1 VTLVHHDDARYAA
14 ALARVDACIADLEA
28 KCQRGRQLVAES
40 ELARCP
46 ECGERFRP
54 NVGQRFLCADPGCL
68 RARKTRL
75 QRLYR
80 ARERRRAP
88 VALTARRSCCPSPL
102 DAIGARCRC
111 GGDLEFVICMEGNT
125 LERCRSPGCREGGWK
140 LTSRRRA
147 A

>member
-1 VTLVHHDDARYAA
+1 MTLVHHDDARYAA

-54 NVGQRFLCADPGCL
+54 NVGQRFLCADPGC
-68 RARKTRL
+68 R
-75 QRLYR
+75 R
-80 ARERRRAP
+80 AREARLTRLRRARTKRRAP
-88 VALTARRSCCPSPL
+88 LTLASRRPCATSPL
-102 DAIGARCRC
+102 DAMGARCRC
-111 GGDLEFVICMEGNT
+111 GGDLEFWICMDGGT
-125 LERCRSPGCREGGWK
+125 LERCRSPGCGEGYWK
-140 LTSRRRA
+140 PTPRRRA